1 MKRNKKKRTKLTTS
15 KKALW
20 FILINALVVEVYSMV
35 VMWHFGDLSAL
46 YSLIGAIIGE
56 GVAVASYYAKATKE
70 NTRGGITYD
79 KAMNTNDTEGQG

>member
-1 MKRNKKKRTKLTTS
+1 MSMLS
-15 KKALW
+15 KNTVKSVNGGVDYVYDEKA
-20 FILINALVVEVYSMV
+20 V
-35 VMWHFGDLSAL
+35 GDLSAL

-79 KAMNTNDTEGQG
+79 KAMNNNDDIDG